1 MNDDGRSRLGYWVP
15 IAISLGTLA
24 YSFGVQ
30 GQQVQQNKADIAAI
44 RSDMRADIK
53 ELNRTVS
60 EINLRTTS
68 IAASLQTITGRPVD
82 IKETANANH

>member
-1 MNDDGRSRLGYWVP
+1 MNDDSSKRLGYWTP

-44 RSDMRADIK
+44 RTDMRADIK

-82 IKETANANH
+82 VKESSNVNR